1 MPLHDTFPVSSSPCP
16 HPAALEDRGRG
27 DPSFS
32 QHAFPVTCRPVVDLE
47 TGDVAAVSAAPAWT
61 DVTETA
67 RLSLFGLSQVTPA
80 PAGFTTGR
88 PAAYAGGQLLP
99 GGGLPLSMLEPVCR
113 EYALWSRH
121 GHAPGFLMAAVGAPR
136 GGRDVACA
144 ATAAAAVLSGLNI
157 DPARVVLVFDCEE
170 LQTEPMTSLNAF
182 LELKRLGLK
191 LGIDFSDIEN
201 LPYRFL
207 EMLPADYL
215 RVGHEADQWVSHQA
229 APAGPG
235 FAERLKNVCGF
246 ADNLLMDV
254 IVAGVDSASKYGLL
268 SDVRCRFGQGA
279 YFPAVSPSERPT
291 GLFDSNGPPP
301 GL

>member
-1 MPLHDTFPVSSSPCP
+1 MPLHDTLPVSSYSCP
-16 HPAALEDRGRG
+16 RPTAPEDRGRG
-27 DPSFS
+27 ETHVS
-32 QHAFPVTCRPVVDLE
+32 QRAFPVTCRPVVDLE

-61 DVTETA
+61 DAAETA
-67 RLSLFGLSQVTPA
+67 RLSLFGLSPA
-80 PAGFTTGR
+80 TSASTGFTTGR
-88 PAAYAGGQLLP
+88 PAAYAGGQLP
-99 GGGLPLSMLEPVCR
+99 GGGLPLSMLDPVCR

-121 GHAPGFLMAAVGAPR
+121 GQAPGFLMAAVGAPG
-136 GGRDVACA
+136 GGRDVARA
-144 ATAAAAVLSGLNI
+144 ATVAAAVLSGLDI

-170 LQTEPMTSLNAF
+170 LQTEPVTSLHAF
-182 LELKRLGLK
+182 LDLKRLGLK

-215 RVGHEADQWVSHQA
+215 RVGHEADQWLSHPA

-246 ADNLLMDV
+246 AENLLMDV

-291 GLFDSNGPPP
+291 GLFDTNGPPP